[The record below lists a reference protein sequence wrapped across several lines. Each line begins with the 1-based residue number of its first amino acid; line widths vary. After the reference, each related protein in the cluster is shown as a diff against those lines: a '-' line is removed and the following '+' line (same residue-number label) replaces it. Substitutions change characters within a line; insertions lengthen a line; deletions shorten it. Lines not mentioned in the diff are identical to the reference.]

1 MRLRIPNAPNSPM
14 IHAVLLLVIS
24 LPYLVNLGTSSIW
37 DASEAVYAETPR
49 EMLVTGDYLA
59 PHFNFKPRVQNPPL
73 TYWIIAASYK
83 AFGISEFAVRLPGAL
98 AAIGVILFTYGIAR
112 LLYNPRAALI
122 AAMIT
127 AVTARI
133 FILARRL
140 PIDIFLLFFLMATLF
155 FLLRAILTRKT
166 IFWLCAYLFAGFGF
180 MTKGPVALLIPAGA
194 CLIWA
199 GWSRKLKLRE
209 TRLLSGALVF
219 LAIVLP
225 WHLLIFN
232 RYGWTYV
239 SPFFLRDSLGRFASP
254 TVGPSRGL
262 FYYIG
267 VGATDFFPW
276 SVLALCAFCLLWKY
290 QKSERPLKNLTFGLP
305 VIWCVLT
312 FVFFSL
318 SKDKQESAIAPIY
331 PVAAL
336 IISSLLDR
344 AMKKSEAIRY
354 PGSEG
359 GIAMPVSESSTL
371 AMPASH
377 TSWWIWAF
385 GFQAVVL
392 FAFSFL
398 TFYVFRFFMP
408 DILPVLPYVPSIL
421 LGAGF
426 ILFIRSI
433 FRRKLIQCFSILLAV
448 LWIMYMMCA
457 TIYLPALERFRPV
470 KDLCRIIETQLDE
483 GDEAG
488 YFRAALP
495 SMVFYL
501 QRPIFEENSA
511 TQMRR
516 RLMSRKRVFCILTQ
530 KAYNSFAGG
539 RDRDL
544 YILARRPRFAVRLGA
559 LLNAGQSQEEE
570 LLLISNRPGG
580 IIKSAKDRPIS

>member
-1 MRLRIPNAPNSPM
+1 M
-14 IHAVLLLVIS
+14 IHAILLLMVS

-49 EMLVTGDYLA
+49 EMLTTGDYLA

-127 AVTARI
+127 AATARI

-166 IFWLCAYLFAGFGF
+166 HFWLCTYVFAGFGF
-180 MTKGPVALLIPAGA
+180 LTKGPVALLIPAGA

-199 GWSRKLKLRE
+199 LWSRKLKLGE
-209 TRLLSGALVF
+209 VHLLSGATVF

-225 WHLLIFN
+225 WYCLIFN
-232 RYGWTYV
+232 RYGWAYV
-239 SPFFLRDSLGRFASP
+239 GPLFLGDNLGRLASAP
-254 TVGPSRGL
+254 VGPSRGL

-290 QKSERPLKNLTFGLP
+290 HKSEQPLKNPSFGLP

-318 SKDKQESAIAPIY
+318 SKGKQESAIAPIY

-336 IISSLLDR
+336 IISCLLDR
-344 AMKKSEAIRY
+344 AMKKNEAIRY
-354 PGSEG
+354 PGTEG
-359 GIAMPVSESSTL
+359 AIAMSASESSVLPMHT
-371 AMPASH
+371 SH

-385 GFQAVVL
+385 SFQAVVL

-408 DILPVLPYVPSIL
+408 DIFPVLPYVPSL
-421 LGAGF
+421 LLVAGF

-433 FRRKLIQCFSILLAV
+433 FRRKLVQCFSILLAV

-470 KDLCRIIETQLDE
+470 KDLCRIIETQLDVD
-483 GDEAG
+483 DEAG
-488 YFRAALP
+488 YFRTALP

-501 QRPIFEENSA
+501 HRPIFEENNEA
-511 TQMRR
+511 RMRR

-530 KAYNSFAGG
+530 KAYNSFAGS

-544 YILARRPRFAVRLGA
+544 YILARRPRFAVRLGT

-570 LLLISNRPGG
+570 LLLISNRPGA

>member
-1 MRLRIPNAPNSPM
+1 M
-14 IHAVLLLVIS
+14 IHAILLLIIS

-37 DASEAVYAETPR
+37 DASEAVYAETAR
-49 EMLVTGDYLA
+49 EMLATGDYLA

-83 AFGISEFAVRLPGAL
+83 AFGISEFAARLPGAL

-127 AVTARI
+127 AATARI

-155 FLLRAILTRKT
+155 FLLRALRTRKT
-166 IFWLCAYLFAGFGF
+166 HFWLCTYLFAGFGF
-180 MTKGPVALLIPAGA
+180 LTKGPAALLIPAGA

-199 GWSRKLKLRE
+199 VWSRKLKLSE
-209 TRLLSGALVF
+209 THLLSGATVF

-225 WHLLIFN
+225 WYLLIFN
-232 RYGWTYV
+232 RHGWTYIA
-239 SPFFLRDSLGRFASP
+239 PLFPGDGLGRLASATP
-254 TVGPSRGL
+254 GSSRGL

-290 QKSERPLKNLTFGLP
+290 RKSEQPLKNLSFGLP

-336 IISSLLDR
+336 IIACLLDR
-344 AMKKSEAIRY
+344 AMKKNDAIRY
-354 PGSEG
+354 PGTQSA
-359 GIAMPVSESSTL
+359 IAMPASESSVFP
-371 AMPASH
+371 MRASH

-385 GFQAVVL
+385 SFQAVVL
-392 FAFSFL
+392 FAFAFF

-408 DILPVLPYVPSIL
+408 DILPVLPYIL
-421 LGAGF
+421 LLLLVAGF
-426 ILFIRSI
+426 ILFIRSL
-433 FRRKLIQCFSILLAV
+433 FGRNLVQCFSVLLAV

-470 KDLCRIIETQLDE
+470 KDLCRIIETQLDAA
-483 GDEAG
+483 DEAG
-488 YFRAALP
+488 YFRTALP

-501 QRPIFEENSA
+501 HRPIFEENNA
-511 TQMRR
+511 AQMRR

-530 KAYNSFAGG
+530 KAYNSFAGS

-544 YILARRPRFAVRLGA
+544 YILARRPRFAVRLGT

-570 LLLISNRPGG
+570 LLLISNRPGA

>member
-1 MRLRIPNAPNSPM
+1 M
-14 IHAVLLLVIS
+14 IHAVLLLAIS

-37 DASEAVYAETPR
+37 DASEAFYAETPR
-49 EMLVTGDYLA
+49 EMLTTGDYLA
-59 PHFNFKPRVQNPPL
+59 PHFNFQPRVQKPPL

-83 AFGISEFAVRLPGAL
+83 ALGISEFAVRLPGAL

-127 AVTARI
+127 AATARI

-140 PIDIFLLFFLMATLF
+140 PIDIFLLFFLMGTLF

-166 IFWLCAYLFAGFGF
+166 HLWLCAYVFAGFGF
-180 MTKGPVALLIPAGA
+180 LTKGPVALLIPAGA
-194 CLIWA
+194 CIIWA
-199 GWSRKLKLRE
+199 LWSRKLKIGE
-209 TRLLSGALVF
+209 THLLSGAIVF
-219 LAIVLP
+219 LAVVLP
-225 WHLLIFN
+225 WYLLIFN
-232 RYGWTYV
+232 RHGWTYV
-239 SPFFLRDSLGRFASP
+239 APFFLRDNLGRFASE
-254 TVGPSRGL
+254 TMGPSRGL

-276 SVLALCAFCLLWKY
+276 SVLALCAFCLLWKHR
-290 QKSERPLKNLTFGLP
+290 KSEQPLKSLSFGLP

-318 SKDKQESAIAPIY
+318 SKNKQEYYIAPIY
-331 PVAAL
+331 PVAAI

-344 AMKKSEAIRY
+344 AMKKNDAIRD
-354 PGSEG
+354 PGPESA
-359 GIAMPVSESSTL
+359 IAIPASESSVVPMRT
-371 AMPASH
+371 SH

-385 GFQAVVL
+385 SFQAVVL

-408 DILPVLPYVPSIL
+408 DILPVLRYVPSL
-421 LGAGF
+421 LLVAGSA
-426 ILFIRSI
+426 LFIRSI
-433 FRRKLIQCFSILLAV
+433 FRRKLIQCFSVLLAV

-470 KDLCRIIETQLDE
+470 KDLCRIIETQLDAD
-483 GDEAG
+483 DEAG
-488 YFRAALP
+488 YFRTALP

-501 QRPIFEENSA
+501 RRPIFEENNVA
-511 TQMRR
+511 AMRR
-516 RLMSRKRVFCILTQ
+516 RLLSRKRVFCILSQ
-530 KAYNSFAGG
+530 KAYNSFAGS
-539 RDRDL
+539 RDL
-544 YILARRPRFAVRLGA
+544 EVYILARHPRFAVRLGT

-570 LLLISNRPGG
+570 LLLISNRPGA
-580 IIKSAKDRPIS
+580 IIKSAKDRPTS

>member
-1 MRLRIPNAPNSPM
+1 M
-14 IHAVLLLVIS
+14 IHAVLLLAIS

-49 EMLVTGDYLA
+49 EMLTTGDYLA
-59 PHFNFKPRVQNPPL
+59 PQFNFKPRVQNPPL
-73 TYWIIAASYK
+73 TYWIIAISYK

-127 AVTARI
+127 AATARI

-155 FLLRAILTRKT
+155 FLLRAILARKT
-166 IFWLCAYLFAGFGF
+166 HFWLCAYLFDGFGF
-180 MTKGPVALLIPAGA
+180 LTKGPVALLIPAGA

-199 GWSRKLKLRE
+199 VWSRKLKLRE
-209 TRLLSGALVF
+209 THLLSGAIVF

-225 WHLLIFN
+225 WYLLIFN

-239 SPFFLRDSLGRFASP
+239 APFFLRDNLGRLAPS
-254 TVGPSRGL
+254 TAGPSRGL

-290 QKSERPLKNLTFGLP
+290 HKSEQPLKNLSFGLP

-331 PVAAL
+331 PVAAI

-344 AMKKSEAIRY
+344 AMKKNDAIRY
-354 PGSEG
+354 PGPEG
-359 GIAMPVSESSTL
+359 ASAMPACESSVVP
-371 AMPASH
+371 MHASH

-385 GFQAVVL
+385 SFQAVVL

-408 DILPVLPYVPSIL
+408 DILPVLPYIPSL
-421 LGAGF
+421 LLVAGF

-433 FRRKLIQCFSILLAV
+433 FRRKLVQCFSVLLAV
-448 LWIMYMMCA
+448 LWIMYLMCA

-470 KDLCRIIETQLDE
+470 KDLCRIIETQLNA

-488 YFRAALP
+488 YFRTALP

-501 QRPIFEENSA
+501 RRPIFEENNVA
-511 TQMRR
+511 QMRR

-530 KAYNSFAGG
+530 KAYNSFAGS
-539 RDRDL
+539 RDRDI
-544 YILARRPRFAVRLGA
+544 YILARRPRFAVRLGT

-570 LLLISNRPGG
+570 LLLISNRAGA